1 MGRLLRGVLVL
12 AGVVAVLWAV
22 RERFVTVG
30 RPVAQAPMSFRVS
43 PQAPTPPPHALTS
56 IRGIGPVYAERL
68 ASAGITDAGALV
80 DAGPLAVAK
89 AAEVSIARATSWVTT
104 AADD

>member
-1 MGRLLRGVLVL
+1 MGSLLRGLLVL
-12 AGVVAVLWAV
+12 GGVVAVLWAV

-30 RPVAQAPMSFRVS
+30 RPADHAPMSFRVS
-43 PQAPTPPPHALTS
+43 PAAHTSPPDALTS

-68 ASAGITDAGALV
+68 ASAGIADAGALV
-80 DAGPLAVAK
+80 DAGPLAVAQ
-89 AAEVSIARATSWVTT
+89 AAEVSLARATTWVTA